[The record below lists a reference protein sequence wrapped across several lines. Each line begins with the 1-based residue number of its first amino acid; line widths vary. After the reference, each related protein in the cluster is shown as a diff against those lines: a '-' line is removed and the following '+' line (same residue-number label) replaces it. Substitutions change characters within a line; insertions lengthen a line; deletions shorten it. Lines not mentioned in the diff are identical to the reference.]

1 MAMRVWATCVI
12 ALFSLTE
19 LYQWVQASKLS
30 LPIYSLAGLALAL
43 ISNSKWWSQSQRLFP
58 ASAQPASFH
67 TASHTASEAFSEALP
82 DAMPDFKI
90 DSDTISQSPRPS
102 VELPPLSPPPQQE
115 PISFTIHK
123 PEQV

>member
-43 ISNSKWWSQSQRLFP
+43 VSNSKWWPQSQRLFP
-58 ASAQPASFH
+58 ASSQPASFH
-67 TASHTASEAFSEALP
+67 TDSEALP

-90 DSDTISQSPRPS
+90 NSDTISPSPWPL

-115 PISFTIHK
+115 PISFTIRK
-123 PEQV
+123 PEQG